1 VIRSRR
7 VLGLS
12 ILAALLAASALAGCG
27 SDGSSVDRQPGSP
40 TASGTA
46 APSSDGTGA
55 GGTPSPGGTR
65 PPTIVE
71 PTTTN
76 TLPPPPEPTKPA
88 PTRAGPLTAT
98 SLPVPR
104 SWRTVVRAGGPEE
117 GYQGNGTWVH
127 GRDPRYAAL
136 DVISIGCAAVTR
148 DDYRDPVHAL
158 EGTYRSSAGAPG
170 IGLVLEFSGPDTA
183 AGFFDLYRDQV
194 VACQKTDDPVR
205 TTIVPS
211 SAGLIDR
218 RRYPDG
224 DWTEVAKIS
233 GARLTMIILS
243 DPGHKITI
251 GAAEQL
257 LDQIR

>member
-1 VIRSRR
+1 VIRARW
-7 VLGLS
+7 VPGLGTA
-12 ILAALLAASALAGCG
+12 AALLVASALAGCSTG
-27 SDGSSVDRQPGSP
+27 EPAVDRQAKTPA
-40 TASGTA
+40 ASGTA
-46 APSSDGTGA
+46 MPSARGNA
-55 GGTPSPGGTR
+55 R
-65 PPTIVE
+65 PTVLE

-88 PTRAGPLTAT
+88 PTRAGPLTSA
-98 SLPVPR
+98 SLPIPR
-104 SWRTVVRAGGPEE
+104 GWRTVVRAGGPEE

-148 DDYRDPVHAL
+148 DDYRDPTHAL
-158 EGTYRSSAGAPG
+158 EGTYRNAAGAPG
-170 IGLVLEFSGPDTA
+170 IGLVLQFTGPDAA

-194 VACQKTDDPVR
+194 AACDNTDDPVR
-205 TTIVPS
+205 TAIVPS
-211 SAGLIDR
+211 QAGLIDR

-233 GARLTMIILS
+233 GVRLTMIILS
-243 DPGHKITI
+243 DPGHKISS

-257 LDQIR
+257 LAQIH